1 MKISLDRE
9 TGRPGLFAP
18 IWTASVVI
26 EGEDALARV
35 LVPLPSMRC
44 IRQFRVCS
52 GRNTLRQLSAAPEGG
67 RQQDQQRENLEP
79 AQKHGD
85 RQDPFC
91 LGFKPGVVLGYRAEP
106 RAKIV

>member
-1 MKISLDRE
+1 M
-9 TGRPGLFAP
+9 
-18 IWTASVVI
+18 
-26 EGEDALARV
+26 
-35 LVPLPSMRC
+35 
-44 IRQFRVCS
+44 
-52 GRNTLRQLSAAPEGG
+52 PEGG